1 MNEELKKF
9 FHSVRNAFPI
19 YRKQEK
25 RFYSDFCSSV
35 NEFAAAHPDCTED
48 DLNNK
53 FGNPK
58 DIAIMY
64 YNNMDSDVYF
74 TILKRTRYIKR
85 IYIACIAVLTVMF
98 ITTLCF
104 LMSAKNSFDNAS
116 LDGINVNLD
125 TNETINN

>member
-1 MNEELKKF
+1 
-9 FHSVRNAFPI
+9 
-19 YRKQEK
+19 
-25 RFYSDFCSSV
+25 
-35 NEFAAAHPDCTED
+35 
-48 DLNNK
+48 
-53 FGNPK
+53 
-58 DIAIMY
+58 
-64 YNNMDSDVYF
+64 MDSDVYF

-116 LDGINVNLD
+116 LDDVSVDVSVNLD

>member
-85 IYIACIAVLTVMF
+85 IYIACIAVLTAILI
-98 ITTLCF
+98 ITCCF
-104 LMSAKNSFDNAS
+104 LKSAKSRYDSAVI
-116 LDGINVNLD
+116 DYID
-125 TNETINN
+125 TNVTESIIN